1 MSIKKK
7 TTKKVAKRKVSKKVF
22 KDSREL
28 SEWQLS
34 IINKYFENKSIQ
46 AFRELAK
53 DDKLNMQM
61 ASPEFV
67 KLVSDVASDS
77 TREIAQSVIWE
88 ITKEKITK

>member
-7 TTKKVAKRKVSKKVF
+7 ETKKVTKRKASKKVF

-28 SEWQLS
+28 SKWHLDV
-34 IINKYFENKSIQ
+34 IKNYFENKSIN

-53 DDKLNMQM
+53 DKKLGIKM

-67 KLVSDVASDS
+67 KMVNNMAEET
-77 TREIAQSVIWE
+77 TREIAQSVMWQIV
-88 ITKEKITK
+88 KEKITK